1 MICENC
7 GHPARKTI
15 PDDLKKLVIEFYS
28 QGFTCRAIGKQLNI
42 GASSVSRIVRVHQ
55 KKVWKR

>member
-15 PDDLKKLVIEFYS
+15 PDDLKKLVIEFYKGLCYAHVDLS
-28 QGFTCRAIGKQLNI
+28 KALAELEQP
-42 GASSVSRIVRVHQ
+42 
-55 KKVWKR
+55 